1 MCGAVRY
8 EAVGEPMTTAYCHC
22 LSCRRHTG
30 APAVTWIAFEADQVR
45 FHEGQRKLYN
55 SSPGVDRAFCGDCDT
70 PLIWEG
76 ISRRFAGK
84 SIIELHVS
92 TLDDQTLFKPDRHWF
107 ESERIG
113 WFDIDDK
120 LPRYSELDGPGQVPV
135 HFGAKTD

>member
-1 MCGAVRY
+1 MDCIRSRPGSLPQGATNPLQFFTRS
-8 EAVGEPMTTAYCHC
+8 GP
-22 LSCRRHTG
+22 R
-30 APAVTWIAFEADQVR
+30 
-45 FHEGQRKLYN
+45 
-55 SSPGVDRAFCGDCDT
+55 FCGDCDT

-76 ISRRFAGK
+76 ISRRFADK

>member
-1 MCGAVRY
+1 
-8 EAVGEPMTTAYCHC
+8 
-22 LSCRRHTG
+22 
-30 APAVTWIAFEADQVR
+30 
-45 FHEGQRKLYN
+45 
-55 SSPGVDRAFCGDCDT
+55 VDRAFCGDCDT

-76 ISRRFAGK
+76 ISRRFADK

-135 HFGAKTD
+135 HFRAKTN